1 MQVQKYIILILTLT
15 TTLLFPTTKT
25 FVACE
30 GHFYGGSGSV
40 NVFNGEEVYS
50 IDDLGNTVQSLKVYN
65 DKLFVIVNGTSQI
78 HVYSINETDETLI
91 TTIETGYSGPRE
103 MEIHNGYLY
112 FTNWY
117 SYSIMYMDPNTYE
130 IIGTIPVDGLP
141 EDIVSDGTSLWVTIN
156 MNIDW
161 SDGNKVLKINT
172 DNNTI
177 EEYIVGLGPKNLVL
191 HNEGIYISRIFYDE
205 NWNTFHGTSRINSDG
220 SVEQVNYGAGLACG
234 GSIVKYNN
242 QVYRSYNGGIAPL
255 DNNLNIEESL
265 RVGDYGYWNVYDVKT
280 IDNNI
285 YFAITDWNSIHQ
297 VAIVDSNGDEI
308 ALFDTGIIPTDFEK
322 WTDCIA
328 TGDYNQDN
336 QVNVTDAVSLVDI
349 IINNQE
355 VDLCAID
362 MNGDNELN
370 ISDIIIIIDIILSD

>member
-1 MQVQKYIILILTLT
+1 MQIQKNIISILILT
-15 TTLLFPTTKT
+15 TLSFSTTKT

-30 GHFYGGSGSV
+30 GHFYDGSGSV
-40 NVFNGEEVYS
+40 SVFNENEIYS
-50 IDDLGNTVQSLKVYN
+50 IDDLGNTVQSLKIYN

-78 HVYSINETDETLI
+78 HVYNINESTETLI
-91 TTIETGYSGPRE
+91 TTIDTEYSGPRE

-117 SYSIMYMDPNTYE
+117 SHNIIYMDPNTYE
-130 IIGTIPVDGLP
+130 IMGTIPLNGLP
-141 EDIVSDGTSLWVTIN
+141 EDIVSDGTNLWVSIN
-156 MNIDW
+156 MNMDW
-161 SDGNKVLKINT
+161 SDGNTVLKINT
-172 DNNTI
+172 ETNNI

-191 HNEGIYISRIFYDE
+191 HNGEVYISRVFYDE

-220 SVEQVNYGAGLACG
+220 SIDQINYGAGLACG

-242 QVYRSYNGGIAPL
+242 QIYRSYDGGIAPL

-280 IDNNI
+280 INNDI

-297 VAIVDSNGDEI
+297 VAIMNSDGYEI
-308 ALFDTGIIPTDFEK
+308 GLFDTGIIPTDFEK
-322 WTDCIA
+322 WTNCIA

-349 IINNQE
+349 IINNQQVE
-355 VDLCAID
+355 LCTID
-362 MNGDNELN
+362 MNDDNELN
-370 ISDIIIIIDIILSD
+370 ISDIVIIINIILSN